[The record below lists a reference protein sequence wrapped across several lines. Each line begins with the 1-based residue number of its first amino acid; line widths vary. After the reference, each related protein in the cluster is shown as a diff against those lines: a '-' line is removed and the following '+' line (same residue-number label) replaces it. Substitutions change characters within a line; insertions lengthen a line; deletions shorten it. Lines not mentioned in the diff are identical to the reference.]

1 MSKRLAKLTKIN
13 VGISVC
19 IAVSLCFSYSRE
31 VYQKSC
37 INVANQKR
45 KYNRFEGNKGFCS
58 FKSVAPIIVING
70 KLLFSNRSV

>member
-19 IAVSLCFSYSRE
+19 IAVCLCFSYSRE

-37 INVANQKR
+37 IVAKQKI

-58 FKSVAPIIVING
+58 FKSVAPIVING

>member
-19 IAVSLCFSYSRE
+19 ITVCLCFSYSRE

-37 INVANQKR
+37 IVAKQKR
-45 KYNRFEGNKGFCS
+45 KYNRFEGNKGFC
-58 FKSVAPIIVING
+58 FKSVAPIVING
-70 KLLFSNRSV
+70 KLLFSNWSV